1 MDLRLF
7 WKHFPSCL
15 CSSLNKNELCYIIPL
30 LKYCNQ
36 HIFVDD
42 IVPSTHWQ
50 IWNTFMDLAF
60 PFHCAHFFVYFFLFI
75 FLVICFVCIFYGIRL
90 VIN

>member
-1 MDLRLF
+1 MDLKLF

-50 IWNTFMDLAF
+50 IWNTFYGFGF
-60 PFHCAHFFVYFFLFI
+60 PISLRSFFCLFFSVYFLSHLFRLYFL
-75 FLVICFVCIFYGIRL
+75 R
-90 VIN
+90 N